1 METLLLIFCL
11 STASSLSYARDQKEL
26 VHIAVLTENGSRDS
40 GTDAYELAVALIN
53 NSTLILPDYQLQLI
67 RGNGGC
73 NDPPGLSPFLAAGVL
88 SGTGQTPGII
98 GVIGPLC
105 SSSAVFLGSLVAREE
120 LALID
125 LHFGVSA
132 WLESRSNYPNS
143 FGMVGSSSLFFH
155 TVMELIR
162 LNNWRVVNILY
173 DNSQLYHASALNELN
188 QDNITINEYFI
199 SPLHSDIPLS
209 DFKFSSRITLLFMKE
224 ELVQQILCKAYHL
237 GLVFPAY
244 QFVVSVD
251 PPFSLITKRS
261 VAFNTHVTSGEYS
274 CSADELAVAM
284 EGAVFVSIEAFNDS
298 LIDHMHTTF
307 PFSFEEYE
315 STCESVCKPLCSGS
329 TDPMFPYLL
338 DAFWSLA
345 LALNNS
351 QLTPEELSFSPAGLS
366 EQNEAIKQELLKLD
380 FNGFSGPIRF
390 SESTG
395 FVARNVS
402 LHQYVRGEMVFLGT
416 VMDNVLEF
424 EEQGEFL
431 PWSIRVSDT
440 VLKPEVPRVFTYF
453 SFTITSAVFL
463 VLCVLHILTVLYR
476 NTAEVKATSYK
487 LLHFAYAGCYLLV
500 FSIFTHTYLEGL
512 RSKIAI
518 RTSCYLW
525 HVLNTFVALGFT
537 LVFSTLC
544 LRTWRLYRIFVT
556 YTNPG
561 RFLSNRPLMAAVV
574 MCVVVDGVIALV
586 WVAVDP
592 LTTVTVGVEQEL
604 SILRSPNGTVVDVVI
619 FQETTVHCLV
629 RSQLFYFWF
638 LSLHSFYFLL
648 AIVLVILVILTRH
661 IPQERFKT
669 QEVLRLDYV
678 VMVSGILVISLYQ
691 TLLLLS
697 TPEAMLFRFILF
709 SLGINMEVIL
719 VCLLLYFPPIFQVT
733 AKWLSSHHKTKGQ
746 A

>member
-1 METLLLIFCL
+1 ML
-11 STASSLSYARDQKEL
+11 SL
-26 VHIAVLTENGSRDS
+26 V
-40 GTDAYELAVALIN
+40 N

-88 SGTGQTPGII
+88 SGTGLTPGII

-132 WLESRSNYPNS
+132 CLESRSDYPNS
-143 FGMVGSSSLFFH
+143 FGVVGSSGLFLH
-155 TVMELIR
+155 TAMELIR
-162 LNNWRVVNILY
+162 LNNWSVVNILY
-173 DNSQLYHASALNELN
+173 DNSQLYHAFGLYELN

-199 SPLHSDIPLS
+199 SPLHNDIPLS
-209 DFKFSSRITLLFMKE
+209 DFKFSSRITLLFVRE
-224 ELVQQILCKAYHL
+224 ELVQKILCKAYHL

-251 PPFSLITKRS
+251 PPFSPIVNRSITI
-261 VAFNTHVTSGEYS
+261 NTQTSEECS
-274 CSADELAVAM
+274 CSAELAVAM
-284 EGAVFVSIEAFNDS
+284 ERAVFVSIEAFNDS
-298 LIDHMHTTF
+298 LIDHVHTSF

-315 STCESVCKPLCSGS
+315 STCESVYKPLCSGS
-329 TDPMFPYLL
+329 TDPMFS

-395 FVARNVS
+395 FVTRNVS
-402 LHQYVRGEMVFLGT
+402 LHQYVRGEMMFLGT
-416 VMDNVLEF
+416 VMDNALEF

-440 VLKPEVPRVFTYF
+440 VIQPEVPRVFTYF
-453 SFTITSAVFL
+453 SFIITSAVLL
-463 VLCVLHILTVLYR
+463 VLVVLHILTVLYR
-476 NTAEVKATSYK
+476 NTAEVKASSYK

-500 FSIFTHTYLEGL
+500 FSIFTQTIIDGL
-512 RSKIAI
+512 ATKITPA
-518 RTSCYLW
+518 SACYLW
-525 HVLNTFVALGFT
+525 HVLNTFIALGFT
-537 LVFSTLC
+537 MILSTLC
-544 LRTWRLYRIFVT
+544 LRTWRLYRIFIF

-561 RFLSNRPLMAAVV
+561 RFLSDYPLM
-574 MCVVVDGVIALV
+574 VVVFACVAVDGLIALT

-592 LTTVTVGVEQEL
+592 LRPTTIDTEREL
-604 SILRSPNGTVVDVVI
+604 SILRSSNGSVEDI
-619 FQETTVHCLV
+619 IISQNTTVHCRIQSSPLIFFV
-629 RSQLFYFWF
+629 WF
-638 LSLHSFYFLL
+638 LPLHSFYL
-648 AIVLVILVILTRH
+648 ALNVVLAALAILTRN
-661 IPQERFKT
+661 IPQKNFKT
-669 QEVLRLDYV
+669 QDILRLDYLQIV
-678 VMVSGILVISLYQ
+678 FGIMILSIYMTLVWIAV
-691 TLLLLS
+691 
-697 TPEAMLFRFILF
+697 EKIMLFRFILF
-709 SLGINMEVIL
+709 VVGVNTEL
-719 VCLLLYFPPIFQVT
+719 VLISALLFFPPLYPT
-733 AKWLSSHHKTKGQ
+733 LRAELC
-746 A
+746 

>member
-1 METLLLIFCL
+1 MIIH
-11 STASSLSYARDQKEL
+11 SSIMPLP
-26 VHIAVLTENGSRDS
+26 
-40 GTDAYELAVALIN
+40 AL
-53 NSTLILPDYQLQLI
+53 
-67 RGNGGC
+67 
-73 NDPPGLSPFLAAGVL
+73 
-88 SGTGQTPGII
+88 
-98 GVIGPLC
+98 
-105 SSSAVFLGSLVAREE
+105 
-120 LALID
+120 
-125 LHFGVSA
+125 H
-132 WLESRSNYPNS
+132 
-143 FGMVGSSSLFFH
+143 
-155 TVMELIR
+155 
-162 LNNWRVVNILY
+162 
-173 DNSQLYHASALNELN
+173 ELN

-199 SPLHSDIPLS
+199 SPLYNDISLNDS
-209 DFKFSSRITLLFMKE
+209 KFSSRVTLLFMRE

-261 VAFNTHVTSGEYS
+261 IAFNTSGEYS
-274 CSADELAVAM
+274 CSAAELAVAM
-284 EGAVFVSIEAFNDS
+284 EGAVFVSIEDS
-298 LIDHMHTTF
+298 LIDHMHTL
-307 PFSFEEYE
+307 SFEEYE

-416 VMDNVLEF
+416 VTGNVLDF

-431 PWSIRVSDT
+431 PWSIGVHNT
-440 VLKPEVPRVFTYF
+440 VLKPEVPRVFTYS
-453 SFTITSAVFL
+453 SFTITSAVLL
-463 VLCVLHILTVLYR
+463 VLVVLHILTVLYR

-500 FSIFTHTYLEGL
+500 FSVFTHTYLGGL

-556 YTNPG
+556 YRNPG

-592 LTTVTVGVEQEL
+592 VTTVTVGVEQEL
-604 SILRSPNGTVVDVVI
+604 SILRSPNMTVVDVVI
-619 FQETTVHCLV
+619 SQETTVRCVV
-629 RSQLFYFWF
+629 RSQFYFWF

-678 VMVSGILVISLYQ
+678 VLVSGILVMSLYL
-691 TLLLLS
+691 TLLL
-697 TPEAMLFRFILF
+697 TPEATLFRFILF

-733 AKWLSSHHKTKGQ
+733 AKWLSSHHKTKAQ